1 MTLDGWEA
9 VANATWGLAVSTVAV
24 WLLRHFGVWQT
35 APAWAMAALFF
46 VLSFARAR
54 ALRWVFR
61 RVER

>member
-9 VANATWGLAVSTVAV
+9 LANAAIGLAVSTAAV
-24 WLLRHFGVWQT
+24 WGLRALGVWQT